1 MRKLQNKGFT
11 IVELLIVIVVI
22 GILALITITTFTGV
36 TSKARNTERQS
47 DIKAIHGQLE
57 AYKAENGFYPALADL
72 NDSAF
77 LAASLKG
84 LDTQALR
91 DPQGTSSTV
100 AAAAAA
106 NVYSYTVGNAVS
118 LDATAQ
124 AACVNTGATP
134 RSGCTFYNLTA
145 TLENGAGTFSK
156 TSLQ

>member
-72 NDSAF
+72 NDTTF
-77 LAASLKG
+77 LTASFKG
-84 LDTQALR
+84 LDTQALK
-91 DPQGTSSTV
+91 DPQGTTTTIANAPAAST
-100 AAAAAA
+100 
-106 NVYSYTVGNAVS
+106 YSYEVGNAAI
-118 LDATAQ
+118 LDTAAK
-124 AACVNTGATP
+124 AACVNTGTPP
-134 RSGCTFYNLTA
+134 RSGCTFYKLTT
-145 TLENGAGTFSK
+145 TLENGAGTFIK